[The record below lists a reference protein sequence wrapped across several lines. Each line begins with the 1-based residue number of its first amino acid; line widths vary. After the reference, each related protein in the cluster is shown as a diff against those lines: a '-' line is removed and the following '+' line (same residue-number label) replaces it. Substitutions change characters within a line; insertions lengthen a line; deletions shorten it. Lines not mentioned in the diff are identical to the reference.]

1 MPVRYGRYG
10 RYRRGRSSY
19 GVSRVAYAKGK
30 MAAMRSLL
38 KGTPENKAFFGVT
51 RNDPNT
57 TTVQKQR
64 RTAFGYTGPG
74 LYGGQGGYSL
84 SQVARQA
91 WKYGRPMLHAA
102 LSTGPTAGLYN
113 EASNL
118 YKKSGAK
125 WLGSGAYEANT
136 LMMDGAQKETG
147 LLIDSGD
154 ESDTIVISDTE
165 FVKDIFA
172 PTFSSASSGFAQQQ
186 LEVNPGLPDF
196 APNLSQLAA
205 NYGEYTLLQLVYE
218 LRPVISEN
226 NVNNGQSG
234 IVMMAFNY
242 NPNDDPFDNKE
253 DIMQAHG
260 GVSGRITDKIVCG
273 VECDPSKTNKTSFF
287 VRTQPWPYGKDADE
301 YDPGRLSICTNN
313 IPLAFQ
319 STQICELWVSYTV
332 QLRKRKAGAIRLI
345 NQQRDLFVNATNNA
359 FTPETPLFTSANML
373 QNLKAQSSNLGCG
386 LAAGSTTDEIQL
398 LFPAAFNGTVEVE
411 FRIEGTTLNGGLYA
425 VINAN
430 AQISFIAD
438 MFSGAPAGDLPTG
451 EFSVLSATM
460 FVYKAHLR
468 VRSAVGGANNAIT
481 IFSVPTS
488 GNVTSWSL
496 EVKEYFGMPQSRVVV
511 APLLQ
516 NIATGVVVT
525 PA

>member
-19 GVSRVAYAKGK
+19 GVSRTAYARGK

-51 RNDPNT
+51 RNDPT
-57 TTVQKQR
+57 TSALQKQR

-74 LYGGQGGYSL
+74 LYGGQGGYTL

-154 ESDTIVISDTE
+154 ESDTIVITDTE
-165 FVKDIFA
+165 FVQDIFA
-172 PTFSSASSGFAQQQ
+172 PTFTAASSGFAQQQ

-260 GVSGRITDKIVCG
+260 GVSGRIVDKVVCG

-287 VRTQPWPYGKDADE
+287 VRTQPVPIGKDADE
-301 YDPGRLSICTNN
+301 YDPGRLSVCTNN

-319 STQICELWVSYTV
+319 STQIAELWVSYTV
-332 QLRKRKAGAIRLI
+332 QLRKRKAGAMRLI
-345 NQQRDLFVNATNNA
+345 NQQRDIFVNSSDNA
-359 FTPETPLFTSANML
+359 FSGGIFNGAAALLNCRGQAN
-373 QNLKAQSSNLGCG
+373 NLGCG
-386 LAAGSTTDEIQL
+386 VSFGGSGTLLQL
-398 LFPAAFNGTVEVE
+398 TFPPAFNGSVEVE
-411 FRIEGTTLNGGLYA
+411 LRVEGTSMANSA
-425 VINAN
+425 VVSAVLAN
-430 AQISFIAD
+430 AQIQRVAD
-438 MFSGAPAGDLPTG
+438 MYAGGSTGDTPTSEVQVLTGTLLLVKGHYKVRSVVGAVNNTITID
-451 EFSVLSATM
+451 VSATTG
-460 FVYKAHLR
+460 VC
-468 VRSAVGGANNAIT
+468 SQ
-481 IFSVPTS
+481 
-488 GNVTSWSL
+488 WSL
-496 EVKEYFGMPQSRVVV
+496 EVKEYFAMPQSRAVV
-511 APLLQ
+511 APQLI
-516 NIATGVVVT
+516 NIATGIVFT

>member
-1 MPVRYGRYG
+1 
-10 RYRRGRSSY
+10 
-19 GVSRVAYAKGK
+19 

-57 TTVQKQR
+57 TAVQKQR

-125 WLGSGAYEANT
+125 WLGSGGYEANT

-154 ESDTIVISDTE
+154 EADTIVISDTE

-287 VRTQPWPYGKDADE
+287 VRTQPFPHGKDADE

-345 NQQRDLFVNATNNA
+345 NQQRDLFANMTQSNFALGA
-359 FTPETPLFTSANML
+359 LFTPTNML
-373 QNLKAQSSNLGCG
+373 ENLKAQSSNLGCG
-386 LAAGSTTDEIQL
+386 LAAGIDSAAQLRL
-398 LFPAAFNGTVEVE
+398 LFPAAFNGIVEVE
-411 FRIEGTTLNGGLYA
+411 LRVEGSLMASGSVSSSIL
-425 VINAN
+425 AN
-430 AQISFIAD
+430 SQISRIAD
-438 MFSGAPAGDLPTG
+438 MFSAGAAGDVPASEITNLTG
-451 EFSVLSATM
+451 DL
-460 FVYKAHLR
+460 FVYKTHLR
-468 VRSAVGGANNAIT
+468 VRSAVGGADNAIQFQVSAST
-481 IFSVPTS
+481 GIAS
-488 GNVTSWSL
+488 SWTL
-496 EVKEYFGMPQSRVVV
+496 EVKEYFAMPQSRAVV
-511 APLLQ
+511 APMLI
-516 NIATGVVVT
+516 NMATGVVVT

>member
-1 MPVRYGRYG
+1 MPYGRYG
-10 RYRRGRSSY
+10 YYRRRANAR
-19 GVSRVAYAKGK
+19 GVSRTAYARGK
-30 MAAMRSLL
+30 MAALRSLQ
-38 KGTPENKAFFGVT
+38 KGTEVNQEFFGLT
-51 RNDPNT
+51 RREASDE
-57 TTVQKQR
+57 QKRR
-64 RTAFGYTGPG
+64 RTAFGYTGDG
-74 LYGGQGGYSL
+74 LYGGQGAYSL
-84 SQVARQA
+84 GQVARQA

-102 LSTGPTAGLYN
+102 LSTGPTAGMYN
-113 EASNL
+113 EASKL
-118 YKKSGAK
+118 YKSSGAK
-125 WLGSGAYEANT
+125 WLGSGAYQANT

-172 PTFSSASSGFAQQQ
+172 PTFVGPSSGFAQQQ
-186 LEVNPGLPDF
+186 LQVNPGLPDF

-287 VRTQPWPYGKDADE
+287 VRTQPAPFGKDADE

-313 IPLAFQ
+313 IPLAFA

-332 QLRKRKAGAIRLI
+332 QLRKRKAGAVRLI
-345 NQQRDLFVNATNNA
+345 NQQRDLFVNLTNSDFATTN
-359 FTPETPLFTSANML
+359 LFAPVNFS
-373 QNLKAQSSNLGCG
+373 QNLAAQCNNLGCG
-386 LAAGSTTDEIQL
+386 LRASSATQNIVL
-398 LFPAAFNGTVEVE
+398 LFPPSFNGTVEIELRVE
-411 FRIEGTTLNGGLYA
+411 GNLMAVGGISSSI
-425 VINAN
+425 VGSS
-430 AQISFIAD
+430 QITRLAD
-438 MFSGAPAGDLPTG
+438 MFSAQPSGDTTVSEITVLTG
-451 EFSVLSATM
+451 DQFLLKGH
-460 FVYKAHLR
+460 YK
-468 VRSAVGGANNAIT
+468 VRSAVGGSENSISFQVTGATGLA
-481 IFSVPTS
+481 
-488 GNVTSWSL
+488 TSWSL

-511 APLLQ
+511 EPLLL
-516 NIATGVVVT
+516 NIATGAIVT